1 MGQFDNIK
9 SKEHR
14 HVRRT
19 PLELTV
25 PAAGRRKSAS
35 FRVKSYKIPAEGSP
49 RLLRAASGAGI
60 PLGEKKRFVP
70 RESLWEN
77 DAKVETDSVPSKTD
91 YIVRTIA
98 DSG

>member
-35 FRVKSYKIPAEGSP
+35 FRVKSYKIPAEG
-49 RLLRAASGAGI
+49 LLRVASGAGI
-60 PLGEKKRFVP
+60 PLGEKKHFVP
-70 RESLWEN
+70 KESL
-77 DAKVETDSVPSKTD
+77 
-91 YIVRTIA
+91 
-98 DSG
+98 